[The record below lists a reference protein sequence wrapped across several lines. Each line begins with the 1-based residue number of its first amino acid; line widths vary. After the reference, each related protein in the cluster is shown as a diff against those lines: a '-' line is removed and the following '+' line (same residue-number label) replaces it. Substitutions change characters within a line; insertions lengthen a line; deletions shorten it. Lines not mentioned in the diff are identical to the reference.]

1 MPIQNENENVKVD
14 ITPITPE
21 AISNVSEEIKSLVYS
36 TVGLDDLIKE
46 DDYDFH
52 NDEEE
57 DDLSFSDERFFL
69 KEEDY
74 YSKLGRK
81 FVARG
86 YKRPETFRGD
96 TRRKYKNF
104 RETKKIERRF
114 EEKFLYRNTPGLK
127 VPNPQIDQTVP
138 LNRPVTVPITTP
150 AATAVTPA
158 INNTT
163 MATKTD
169 NTDDK
174 KYLSTNEELEYQ
186 EALRRS
192 AVTTVQPATGI
203 SLQQLLEICNRDLT
217 PEDYELLLRLDEMV
231 EKKTVKKETLSSLSE
246 TTIESESQCSELCT
260 VCMCNYGMGDK
271 IKNLPCK
278 HFFHVDC
285 IVPYLSSYGQSC
297 PVCKAP
303 V

>member
-1 MPIQNENENVKVD
+1 LKKRMPIQNDDSVQVESTTEVF
-14 ITPITPE
+14 T
-21 AISNVSEEIKSLVYS
+21 NVSEDIKTITPLLEKDDNMRHFEDYDIPDDYPD
-36 TVGLDDLIKE
+36 DDLP
-46 DDYDFH
+46 
-52 NDEEE
+52 
-57 DDLSFSDERFFL
+57 FSEVQFFL

-96 TRRKYKNF
+96 TRRKYKNS

-114 EEKFLYRNTPGLK
+114 DEKFLYRNSPGLRDLP
-127 VPNPQIDQTVP
+127 VSSQIDQIAHLHKTS
-138 LNRPVTVPITTP
+138 TVPITTP
-150 AATAVTPA
+150 TTTSTATPV
-158 INNTT
+158 INNTIST
-163 MATKTD
+163 SP
-169 NTDDK
+169 TDDK
-174 KYLSTNEELEYQ
+174 KYLSTTEEADYQ
-186 EALRRS
+186 AALQRS
-192 AVTTVQPATGI
+192 AVDTQPTTGI

-217 PEDYELLLRLDEMV
+217 PEDYELLLRLDDLV
-231 EKKTVKKETLSSLSE
+231 EKKTVKIETLSSLSE

-260 VCMCNYGMGDK
+260 ICMCNYGMGEK